1 MQQEGSDNL
10 VISAIV
16 LFIMAVVAAGWV
28 YSHNRG
34 AINAPFVVYSEGSAW
49 LFHDLPEIWPFA
61 RMREGCQTV
70 LHFTEVHKPAAMTW
84 QDTWD
89 CVRLA
94 SRPWRFFAWPFFL
107 AAAIVSWR
115 GAGRLTRCRRIHTA
129 RSLMGVLVKRFPS
142 LTPAVRFD
150 ALAPGS
156 AQRGPWRVAMSPIE
170 WLWTHKAI
178 YLEGSTPGARKVV
191 PRNWIFKTR
200 GDLVVNDSSPLLKA
214 DSRARRSLRVD
225 RARVESLLKKQLG
238 RPFAG
243 FERLPYYAQGLAAA
257 FAAFGSGREGRK
269 KGQAM
274 LDQMSVSIAET
285 FPDRLREP
293 FWRRFPG
300 MRPRGQSQDRSV
312 FTVDV
317 TGAASLW
324 RKYASQ
330 DMEEILAIHKS
341 FTNVWMTALLGYA
354 RRRGTLPTAQFVWLR
369 AIDRTLWYALNQYGG
384 RRPWVEATGVWA
396 HFEAEQ
402 TLEQA
407 LLEPE
412 ILDAADWVAHE
423 LYQDGWTDR
432 SPLIGVPDETADGQR
447 GA

>member
-10 VISAIV
+10 MISAIV
-16 LFIMAVVAAGWV
+16 LSIMAMVAVGWV
-28 YSHNRG
+28 YAHNRG
-34 AINAPFVVYSEGSAW
+34 AINAPIVAYARGTAW
-49 LFHDLPEIWPFA
+49 LFHDLPGPGPFA
-61 RMREGCQTV
+61 TWRKGCQTV
-70 LHFTEVHKPAAMTW
+70 LHFTAVHRPAAMTW
-84 QDTWD
+84 GQTWA

-94 SRPWRFFAWPFFL
+94 SGPWRVFSWPFFL
-107 AAAIVSWR
+107 VLGVLSWR
-115 GAGRLTRCRRIHTA
+115 GAGRLTRCRQVHTA

-170 WLWTHKAI
+170 WLWAHKAI
-178 YLEGSTPGARKVV
+178 YLESSVPGGRNPV
-191 PRNWIFKTR
+191 PRDWIFKTK
-200 GDLVVNDSSPLLKA
+200 GDFVVNTSSPLLKA
-214 DSRARRSLRVD
+214 GSRARRSLRVD
-225 RARVESLLKKQLG
+225 RTRVESLLKRQLG
-238 RPFAG
+238 RPFTG

-257 FAAFGSGREGRK
+257 FAAFGNGQEGRK
-269 KGQAM
+269 QGQAM
-274 LDQMSVSIAET
+274 LDQMSSSIVET
-285 FPDRLREP
+285 VPDAP
-293 FWRRFPG
+293 KG
-300 MRPRGQSQDRSV
+300 GGKGAGRSV
-312 FTVDV
+312 FTVDA
-317 TGAASLW
+317 TGAADLW
-324 RKYASQ
+324 KKYACAE
-330 DMEEILAIHKS
+330 MAEILAIHKS

-423 LYQDGWTDR
+423 IYQDGWTDR
-432 SPLIGVPDETADGQR
+432 SPRVGEMNEGEDAAGRP
-447 GA
+447 